1 MTTKFQRLFQRL
13 LSTKGLSN
21 KGYTID
27 QTILIVAIIAILI
40 TLIIVTVGWQLI
52 NRTSGTKAGAQL
64 KQVEDANGQFFSA
77 HRVWPSSAQ
86 PSAVTPTPTQNM
98 AALVNNNI
106 STSAWNASVR
116 TAELRNLLPGFRISG
131 SGLSTVVY
139 HNFGSSTNATVEQQ
153 VNTVSTLGTDR
164 RLVVQFRDV
173 PLSDAEEADDAID
186 GAKDA
191 TRGRVFYGT
200 SACMNSSFG
209 GAATVPSS
217 QPTASTVY
225 LCYGANTVQ

>member
-1 MTTKFQRLFQRL
+1 MTSKFNRLFQRM
-13 LSTKGLSN
+13 LSN

-77 HRVWPSSAQ
+77 HRVWPSASQ
-86 PSAVTPTPTQNM
+86 PSSVTPTPTQNM
-98 AALVNNNI
+98 AALVNNDVAA
-106 STSAWNASVR
+106 SAWNASVR
-116 TAELRNLLPGFRISG
+116 QGELRNLLPGFKITG
-131 SGLSTVVY
+131 TGLGTVIY
-139 HNFGSSTNATVEQQ
+139 HNFGSSANAIVSQQ
-153 VNTVSTLGTDR
+153 VNTVSSLGSDR

-173 PLSDAEEADDAID
+173 PLSDAEEADEAVD

-191 TRGRVFYGT
+191 TQGRVFYGT
-200 SACMNSSFG
+200 SACMNSTYG
-209 GAATVPSS
+209 GAATVPSA
-217 QPTASTVY
+217 QPTDSTVY